1 VTAIPYRQKQRA
13 IVALCCGIAAA
24 LMLPAGLV
32 VGYNSVL
39 NSGSGTNVNDVRT
52 LKILS
57 TPVALL
63 ATVNTSQ
70 EITSISVIALSGSSP
85 GGTII
90 SLPARSM
97 AEVRAGEEPRRVS
110 DSYSGGD
117 AAAFVADVEGLL
129 DVSFSAVAILGRAD
143 ATSLIDSIGPSEILL
158 DTDVRNTE
166 PDGALRT
173 VAKLG
178 RTTVE
183 TSTLVD
189 ILLARQTDQAEADR
203 FNHQKSVLTAIANT
217 VGLGLGTIPIDIA
230 SNTDTSVEDLTDI
243 TAFFQRLIAGPVQ
256 VWQFAATAVTN
267 SELNPFGVDM
277 YQLDVAEVTMI
288 MASVAPTSITGT
300 GVAGQLSVQIDSPFN
315 NAVVSR
321 EIVRRLL
328 AKGLNVA
335 LVREVPGPP
344 PDVTQVLYVDQ
355 NVLGGVEDLVS
366 YIGEVT
372 AARTSERAQGI
383 DVQIVIGATFAVF
396 LEGNPPIPTTTV
408 VAGDE

>member
-1 VTAIPYRQKQRA
+1 MTAIPYRQKQRA

-39 NSGSGTNVNDVRT
+39 NSGSGTNVNNVRT

-70 EITSISVIALSGSSP
+70 EITSINVIALSGSSP

-143 ATSLIDSIGPSEILL
+143 TASLIDSIGPSEILL

-189 ILLARQTDQAEADR
+189 ILLARQTDQAESDR

-217 VGLGLGTIPIDIA
+217 VGLGLGPRSTT
-230 SNTDTSVEDLTDI
+230 NDTSVEDLTDI

>member
-1 VTAIPYRQKQRA
+1 MTAIPYRQKQRA

-39 NSGSGTNVNDVRT
+39 NSGSGTNVNNVRT

-143 ATSLIDSIGPSEILL
+143 TASLIDSIGPSEILL

-189 ILLARQTDQAEADR
+189 ILLARQTDQAESDR

-217 VGLGLGTIPIDIA
+217 VGLGLGPRSTT
-230 SNTDTSVEDLTDI
+230 NDTSVEDLTDI

>member
-1 VTAIPYRQKQRA
+1 MTAIPYRQKQRA

-39 NSGSGTNVNDVRT
+39 NSGSGTNVNNVRT

-70 EITSISVIALSGSSP
+70 EITSINVIALSGSSP

-143 ATSLIDSIGPSEILL
+143 TASLIDSIGPSEILL

-189 ILLARQTDQAEADR
+189 ILLARQTDQAESDR

-217 VGLGLGTIPIDIA
+217 VGLGLGPRSTT
-230 SNTDTSVEDLTDI
+230 NDTSVEDLTDI

-383 DVQIVIGATFAVF
+383 DVQIVVGATFAVF

>member
-1 VTAIPYRQKQRA
+1 MTAIPYRQKQRA

-143 ATSLIDSIGPSEILL
+143 TASLIDSIGPSEILL

-217 VGLGLGTIPIDIA
+217 VGLGLGPRSTT
-230 SNTDTSVEDLTDI
+230 NDTSVEDLTDI

-383 DVQIVIGATFAVF
+383 DVQIVVGATFAVF

>member
-1 VTAIPYRQKQRA
+1 MTAIPYRQKQRA

-39 NSGSGTNVNDVRT
+39 NSGSGTNVNNVRT

-70 EITSISVIALSGSSP
+70 EVTSINVIALSGSSP

-97 AEVRAGEEPRRVS
+97 AEVRDGEEPRRVS
-110 DSYSGGD
+110 DSYSGDD
-117 AAAFVADVEGLL
+117 ATAFVADVEGLL
-129 DVSFSAVAILGRAD
+129 DVSFSAVAILGRTD
-143 ATSLIDSIGPSEILL
+143 ATSLINPIGPAEILL

-166 PDGALRT
+166 TDGALRT

-189 ILLARQTDQAEADR
+189 ILLARQTDQAESDR

-217 VGLGLGTIPIDIA
+217 VGLGLGPRSAT
-230 SNTDTSVEDLTDI
+230 TDTSVEDLTDI
-243 TAFFQRLIAGPVQ
+243 DAFFQRLIAGPVQ

-315 NAVVSR
+315 NPVVSR

-344 PDVTQVLYVDQ
+344 PDVTQILYVDQ

>member
-1 VTAIPYRQKQRA
+1 MTAIPYRQKQRA

-143 ATSLIDSIGPSEILL
+143 TASLIDSIGPSEILL

-189 ILLARQTDQAEADR
+189 ILLARQTDKAESDR

-217 VGLGLGTIPIDIA
+217 VGLGLGPRSTTD
-230 SNTDTSVEDLTDI
+230 DTSVEDLTDI

-383 DVQIVIGATFAVF
+383 DVQIVVGATFAVF

>member
-1 VTAIPYRQKQRA
+1 MTAIPYRQKQRA

-143 ATSLIDSIGPSEILL
+143 TASLIDSIGPSEILL

-189 ILLARQTDQAEADR
+189 ILLARQTDQAESDR

-217 VGLGLGTIPIDIA
+217 VGLGLGPRSTT
-230 SNTDTSVEDLTDI
+230 NDTSVEDLTDI

-355 NVLGGVEDLVS
+355 NVLSGVEDLVS

>member
-1 VTAIPYRQKQRA
+1 MTAIPYRQRQRA

-217 VGLGLGTIPIDIA
+217 VGLGLGPRSQDIA
-230 SNTDTSVEDLTDI
+230 SNTETSVEDLTDI

>member
-1 VTAIPYRQKQRA
+1 MTAIPYRQKQRA

-39 NSGSGTNVNDVRT
+39 NSGSGTNVNNVRT

-70 EITSISVIALSGSSP
+70 EITSINVIALSGSSP

-97 AEVRAGEEPRRVS
+97 AEVRDGEEPRRVS

-117 AAAFVADVEGLL
+117 VTGFVADVEGLL

-143 ATSLIDSIGPSEILL
+143 ATSLIDSIGPAEILL

-166 PDGALRT
+166 IDGALRT

-189 ILLARQTDQAEADR
+189 ILLARQTDQAESDR

-217 VGLGLGTIPIDIA
+217 VGLGLGPRSA
-230 SNTDTSVEDLTDI
+230 NTDLSVEDLTDI
-243 TAFFQRLIAGPVQ
+243 DAFFQHLIAGPVQ

-267 SELNPFGVDM
+267 SDLNPFGVDM

>member
-39 NSGSGTNVNDVRT
+39 NSGSGTNVNNVRT

-70 EITSISVIALSGSSP
+70 EITSINVIALSGSSP

-143 ATSLIDSIGPSEILL
+143 TASLIDSIGPSEILL

-217 VGLGLGTIPIDIA
+217 VGLGLGPRSTT
-230 SNTDTSVEDLTDI
+230 NDTSVEDLTDI

-256 VWQFAATAVTN
+256 VWQFAATAVTD

>member
-1 VTAIPYRQKQRA
+1 
-13 IVALCCGIAAA
+13 
-24 LMLPAGLV
+24 MLPAGLV

-143 ATSLIDSIGPSEILL
+143 TASLIDSIGPSEILL

-217 VGLGLGTIPIDIA
+217 VGLGLGPRSQDIA
-230 SNTDTSVEDLTDI
+230 SNTETSVEDLTDI

>member
-1 VTAIPYRQKQRA
+1 MTAIPYRQKQRA

-39 NSGSGTNVNDVRT
+39 NSGSGTNVNNVRT

-70 EITSISVIALSGSSP
+70 EITSINVIALSGSSP

-143 ATSLIDSIGPSEILL
+143 TASLIDLIGPSEILL

-217 VGLGLGTIPIDIA
+217 VGLGLGPRSTT
-230 SNTDTSVEDLTDI
+230 NDTSVEDLTDI
-243 TAFFQRLIAGPVQ
+243 NAFFQRLIAGPVQ

>member
-63 ATVNTSQ
+63 ATINTSQ

-143 ATSLIDSIGPSEILL
+143 TASLIDSIGPSEILL

-189 ILLARQTDQAEADR
+189 ILLARQTDQAESDR

-217 VGLGLGTIPIDIA
+217 VGLGLGPRSTT
-230 SNTDTSVEDLTDI
+230 NDTSVEDLTDI
-243 TAFFQRLIAGPVQ
+243 NAFFQRLIAGPVQ

-355 NVLGGVEDLVS
+355 NVLSGVEDLVS

>member
-143 ATSLIDSIGPSEILL
+143 TASLIDSIGPSEILL

-189 ILLARQTDQAEADR
+189 ILLARQTDQAESDR

-217 VGLGLGTIPIDIA
+217 VGLGLGPRSTT
-230 SNTDTSVEDLTDI
+230 NDTSVEDLTDI

-383 DVQIVIGATFAVF
+383 DVQIVVGATFAVF

>member
-143 ATSLIDSIGPSEILL
+143 TASLIDSIGPSEILL

-189 ILLARQTDQAEADR
+189 ILLARQTDQAEVDR

-217 VGLGLGTIPIDIA
+217 VGLGLGPRSTT
-230 SNTDTSVEDLTDI
+230 NDTSVEDLTDI

>member
-143 ATSLIDSIGPSEILL
+143 TASLIDSIGPSEILL

-189 ILLARQTDQAEADR
+189 ILLARQTDQAESDR

-217 VGLGLGTIPIDIA
+217 VGLGLGTRPNDIA
-230 SNTDTSVEDLTDI
+230 SNTETSVEDLTDI

-355 NVLGGVEDLVS
+355 NVLSGVEDLVS

>member
-1 VTAIPYRQKQRA
+1 MTAIPYRQKQRA

-39 NSGSGTNVNDVRT
+39 NSGSGTNVNNVRT

-70 EITSISVIALSGSSP
+70 EITSINVIALSGSSP

-143 ATSLIDSIGPSEILL
+143 TASLIDSIGPSEILL

-217 VGLGLGTIPIDIA
+217 VGLGLGPRSTT
-230 SNTDTSVEDLTDI
+230 NDTSVEDLTDI
-243 TAFFQRLIAGPVQ
+243 NAFFQRLIAGPVQ

-383 DVQIVIGATFAVF
+383 DVQIVVGATFAVF

>member
-143 ATSLIDSIGPSEILL
+143 TASLIDSIGPSEILL

-189 ILLARQTDQAEADR
+189 ILLARQTDQAESDR

-217 VGLGLGTIPIDIA
+217 VGLGLGPRPNDIA

>member
-39 NSGSGTNVNDVRT
+39 NSGSGTNVNNVRT

-143 ATSLIDSIGPSEILL
+143 TASLIDSIGPSEILL

-189 ILLARQTDQAEADR
+189 ILLARQTDQAESDR

-217 VGLGLGTIPIDIA
+217 VGLGLGPRSQDIA
-230 SNTDTSVEDLTDI
+230 SNTETSVEDLTDI

-267 SELNPFGVDM
+267 YELNPFGVDM

-383 DVQIVIGATFAVF
+383 DVQIVVGATFAVF

>member
-1 VTAIPYRQKQRA
+1 MTAIPYRQKQRA

-39 NSGSGTNVNDVRT
+39 NSGSGTNVNNVRT

-70 EITSISVIALSGSSP
+70 EITSINVIALSGSSP

-97 AEVRAGEEPRRVS
+97 AEVRDGEEPRRVS

-117 AAAFVADVEGLL
+117 VTAFVADVEGLL

-143 ATSLIDSIGPSEILL
+143 ATSLINPIGPAEILL

-166 PDGALRT
+166 IDGALRT

-189 ILLARQTDQAEADR
+189 ILLARQTDQAESDR

-217 VGLGLGTIPIDIA
+217 VGLGLGPRPNDIA

-243 TAFFQRLIAGPVQ
+243 DAFFQRLIAGPVQ

-277 YQLDVAEVTMI
+277 YQLDAAEVTMI

-315 NAVVSR
+315 NPVVSR

-344 PDVTQVLYVDQ
+344 PDVTQILYVDQ